1 MIEDDSTSVIVKYA
15 PPWLESKHP
24 SVHALLENMSSFPKR
39 ESLRAL
45 QPYTVNLLNHEFK
58 KAQQK
63 GLVREVI
70 PGVWEWQGKYD
81 WGSDG
86 KHGQG
91 IVLDSIASAES
102 HMW

>member
-1 MIEDDSTSVIVKYA
+1 
-15 PPWLESKHP
+15 
-24 SVHALLENMSSFPKR
+24 
-39 ESLRAL
+39 
-45 QPYTVNLLNHEFK
+45 LLNHEFT

-70 PGVWEWQGKYD
+70 SGVWEWKGKYD
-81 WGSDG
+81 SGLDG

-102 HMW
+102 NIW